1 LEVDTNDAV
10 PPLGISCKAR
20 FEKEADLDQV
30 VNAGVEVSAAAHPK
44 KSVYLKDIKVDVDRL
59 NNTPQFKIMQAWAS
73 KLIKSG
79 DSTVSAQILNKKMLE
94 DVKKSLAGKIDAC
107 MSQGQCDLTFP
118 PHSKE
123 LKTNLF
129 SYHIVNFAAG
139 HFQLNV
145 SPFCLPEV
153 RLQMVGSSLV
163 VGLKISAIPGDR
175 FYMEEFYVMRSPVL
189 SDLNAWQ
196 RS

>member
-1 LEVDTNDAV
+1 MEVDTNDAV

-44 KSVYLKDIKVDVDRL
+44 KSVYLKEIGVDVARL
-59 NNTPQFKIMQAWAS
+59 NNSPQFKIMMAWAS
-73 KLIKSG
+73 KQVKSG

-94 DVKKSLAGKIDAC
+94 DVKKSLVGKIDAG

-129 SYHIVNFAAG
+129 SYHIVHSADS

>member
-1 LEVDTNDAV
+1 MLMAALMFRKSQNTVGSIGQ
-10 PPLGISCKAR
+10 LGAR
-20 FEKEADLDQV
+20 DLIVRKE
-30 VNAGVEVSAAAHPK
+30 S
-44 KSVYLKDIKVDVDRL
+44 
-59 NNTPQFKIMQAWAS
+59 
-73 KLIKSG
+73 
-79 DSTVSAQILNKKMLE
+79 
-94 DVKKSLAGKIDAC
+94 SL
-107 MSQGQCDLTFP
+107 LY
-118 PHSKE
+118 SKE

-163 VGLKISAIPGDR
+163 VGLKISAISGDR

>member
-10 PPLGISCKAR
+10 PPLGSSCKAR
-20 FEKEADLDQV
+20 FDGMAGLDKV

-44 KSVYLKDIKVDVDRL
+44 KSVYLKEIGVDVAKL
-59 NNTPQFKIMQAWAS
+59 NNSPQFKIMMAWAS
-73 KLIKSG
+73 KQVKLG

-94 DVKKSLAGKIDAC
+94 DVKKLLAGKIDAG

-129 SYHIVNFAAG
+129 SYHIVHSAES

-153 RLQMVGSSLV
+153 RLQLLGSSLV
-163 VGLKISAIPGDR
+163 VGLKISAISGDR